1 MYGKSTVFLIAVLTL
16 GLTVGL
22 AHAELVGHWRLDEGA
37 GTVAYDSSGSGN
49 NGTLVGDAQWVGA
62 RKGGGVSLDGDGDYV
77 HVPDF
82 SLTSDTV
89 TFVAMIEGWK
99 ATDWAGIV
107 TSRDVADAGGIWRGY
122 LGLGRWSGH
131 PSR

>member
-37 GTVAYDSSGSGN
+37 GTVAYDSSDSGN

-107 TSRDVADAGGIWRGY
+107 TSRD
-122 LGLGRWSGH
+122 
-131 PSR
+131 